1 MLFEHLS
8 FEAIPASFAPLLTR
22 FNNVQFGN
30 RIDNGLFGTYNG
42 RDLIKEAAALESV
55 LFVSDRSPREDQPF
69 SVEGVHQPDELAAA
83 SGVWIAAAGAS
94 MLSEGDHTLKEIP
107 CWLWIAAQNGSFTL
121 HNSEFSIQLKAKES
135 CMVPPGTRGL
145 SLNADQET
153 RMLWVLVDGPLSTM
167 FLQKMGALSRR
178 AMKQGALPS
187 QLKLAKHIVQ
197 ATVRIAAAQDSPSA
211 QLQQLLWAMLA
222 SHSGQPV
229 AMDAVLSHEIA
240 KVIDAMRKNQYRDSF
255 SLADMAALSRMP
267 VETFRKRFVSEVGM
281 PPQSYQLFCKMERA
295 KTLLKEGHT
304 VRQAGIEVGMND
316 PYHFSKT
323 FKNIVG
329 MSPSAFSKTAQQA

>member
-1 MLFEHLS
+1 M
-8 FEAIPASFAPLLTR
+8 
-22 FNNVQFGN
+22 
-30 RIDNGLFGTYNG
+30 
-42 RDLIKEAAALESV
+42 ESV
-55 LFVSDRSPREDQPF
+55 LFANKPLNKDEQPF
-69 SVEGVHQPDELAAA
+69 GIEGLHEPDALARE
-83 SGVWIAAAGAS
+83 SGVWISAAGAS
-94 MLSEGDHTLKEIP
+94 MFPVGERQLRQGP
-107 CWLWIAAQNGSFTL
+107 GWLWIAAQTGHL
-121 HNSEFSIQLKAKES
+121 VLQNSDVVVQLKAKES
-135 CMVPPGTRGL
+135 CMVPPGTDGL
-145 SLNADQET
+145 TLIAEQES
-153 RMLWVLVDGPLSTM
+153 RLLWVMVSGPLATQFM
-167 FLQKMGALSRR
+167 QRMGALPRV

-197 ATVRIAAAQDSPSA
+197 ATVRIAAAQDASSA

-240 KVIDAMRKNQYRDSF
+240 KVIDAMRKNQYKDSF
-255 SLADMAALSRMP
+255 TLSDMATLSRMP

-295 KTLLKEGHT
+295 KTLLKEGSS
-304 VRQAGIEVGMND
+304 VRQAGVEVGMND

-329 MSPSAFSKTAQQA
+329 MSPSIYSKTAQQA

>member
-1 MLFEHLS
+1 MLS
-8 FEAIPASFAPLLTR
+8 S
-22 FNNVQFGN
+22 
-30 RIDNGLFGTYNG
+30 
-42 RDLIKEAAALESV
+42 
-55 LFVSDRSPREDQPF
+55 
-69 SVEGVHQPDELAAA
+69 GVHQLRDTD
-83 SGVWIAAAGAS
+83 S
-94 MLSEGDHTLKEIP
+94 
-107 CWLWIAAQNGSFTL
+107 WLWIAAQKGSFRIE
-121 HNSEFSIQLKAKES
+121 NDEISIQLKAKES
-135 CMVPPGTRGL
+135 CTVPPGTKGL
-145 SLNADQET
+145 KLISEHES
-153 RMLWVLVDGPLSTM
+153 RMLWLTVSGPLSTQ
-167 FLQKMGALSRR
+167 FLQRMGALPRR

-197 ATVRIAAAQDSPSA
+197 VTVRVAAAQDASSA

-255 SLADMAALSRMP
+255 SLSDMAALSRMP

-295 KTLLKEGHT
+295 KTLLKEGST
-304 VRQAGIEVGMND
+304 VRQAGVEVGMHD

-329 MSPSAFSKTAQQA
+329 MSPSSYSKTAQQS

>member
-1 MLFEHLS
+1 MDSALFFDS
-8 FEAIPASFAPLLTR
+8 QTK
-22 FNNVQFGN
+22 G
-30 RIDNGLFGTYNG
+30 
-42 RDLIKEAAALESV
+42 
-55 LFVSDRSPREDQPF
+55 DQPF
-69 SVEGVHQPDELAAA
+69 SVEGRHTPDELAQA

-94 MLSEGDHTLKEIP
+94 MLSQGAHSLKEVD
-107 CWLWIAAQNGSFTL
+107 CWLWIAAQNGT
-121 HNSEFSIQLKAKES
+121 FSLSNDDFNIQLKGKES
-135 CMVPPGTRGL
+135 CMVPPHTARL
-145 SLNADQET
+145 RLESDQET
-153 RMLWVLVDGPLSTM
+153 RLLWLMVSGPLSGK
-167 FLQKMGALSRR
+167 FLQKMGALPRR

-197 ATVRIAAAQDSPSA
+197 ATVRVSAAQDASSA

-240 KVIDAMRKNQYRDSF
+240 KVIDAMRKNQYKDSF
-255 SLADMAALSRMP
+255 TLSDMANLSRMP

-295 KTLLKEGHT
+295 KTLLKDGST
-304 VRQAGIEVGMND
+304 VRQAGVEVGMSD

-329 MSPSAFSKTAQQA
+329 MSPSSYSKTAQQG